1 MTTVEVAWWKEE
13 KIEVIL
19 IVLESLWRW
28 RNIYLVIG
36 CWIKVG
42 NVSITEIERQ
52 NYSIWL
58 TLCSISGYISHISS
72 DKWNTILRLLLLSM
86 ISQHLKMVEKYM
98 SRLYFPPS
106 GHQIWSRGLDTANF
120 ICWIFFA
127 PASGTKIKINL
138 YGFWFR
144 GTQDLFSRDLNRNWV
159 SRDAPSQHLLRHQK
173 NNK

>member
-1 MTTVEVAWWKEE
+1 MIICHIFVNVIFLPGIAHNYLSAIAARIIHNMIATMTTVEVAWWKEE

-86 ISQHLKMVEKYM
+86 ILVSILKWWKNICLDCIFLPPDTRFGHGDLTQQTLSVEF
-98 SRLYFPPS
+98 SL
-106 GHQIWSRGLDTANF
+106 HQPLG
-120 ICWIFFA
+120 
-127 PASGTKIKINL
+127 
-138 YGFWFR
+138 
-144 GTQDLFSRDLNRNWV
+144 
-159 SRDAPSQHLLRHQK
+159 QK
-173 NNK
+173 SK